1 MAEELAP
8 APGAAIKPPPE
19 EDLAPAG
26 PVVPPPGAIADTSG
40 SSHPLL
46 RAALQHVEN
55 FGRGSLQAAKD
66 LGGHLLSADRAIG
79 NAIVH
84 PVDTFNAI
92 RANPGANLREGM
104 RGVNDNI
111 PFANTVVQK
120 LGGPAAVSP
129 EDQAAAIPGA
139 RDVGGVAGLPASE
152 LVGGIAAKGVEKAA
166 PVVASALRGVG
177 AKAVDNQVARAGELL
192 EEKVTKRTRAGLQ
205 AGPVETAVAEN
216 PELRKAAGND
226 AKVAQVT
233 AKLKQKAGG
242 DLDRIY
248 SSSTPE
254 IDPDAPI
261 ANLDRRAAEL
271 RATKIPSS
279 LKTADALD
287 ALRDDL
293 EKSIGDAH
301 VTPQTLRAIQTDFQK
316 SGYGK
321 ALPGDDA
328 ASAKI
333 AAYQEASK
341 AVGDAVLEHVTGMDY
356 ATAKKAAAADPQS
369 LAAQLLKANDT
380 ISAANRI
387 EAGIRDRAGRAP
399 VAHGVPAVLAHVAKH
414 AVLPAVV
421 GSTHGV
427 GHGIVAAALQEGA
440 LPAYRVAAAGANA
453 AAASAAPWLANVAQ
467 RAGEAAGGVS
477 DVLARHVAAGNPKA
491 IALTQ
496 ALNASRALG
505 RPGSPSVG
513 SVSAGTLATQ

>member
-1 MAEELAP
+1 MADLTP
-8 APGAAIKPPPE
+8 DPGSIKPPE
-19 EDLAPAG
+19 L
-26 PVVPPPGAIADTSG
+26 VPDEGSVKPPGVIADPG
-40 SSHPLL
+40 ASSHPLI
-46 RAALQHVEN
+46 RAALKHVEN

-66 LGGHLLSADRAIG
+66 LGGHLLRADRAIG

-84 PVDTFNAI
+84 PVDTFNAL
-92 RANPGANLREGM
+92 RSAPEANAREGL

-111 PFANTVVQK
+111 PGANYLVSK
-120 LGGPAAVSP
+120 LPYGPPSYSA
-129 EDQAAAIPGA
+129 EDQAAALPGA
-139 RDVGGVAGLPASE
+139 RDVGGVIGLPAQE
-152 LVGGIAAKGVEKAA
+152 LVGGIAAKGVEIAA
-166 PVVASALRGVG
+166 PVVAKALRGAG
-177 AKAVDNQVARAGELL
+177 AKAADNQVARAGDLL

-261 ANLDRRAAEL
+261 ANLDRRVAEL

-293 EKSIGDAH
+293 EKSIGEAH

-356 ATAKKAAAADPQS
+356 ATAKKAAAADPKG

-387 EAGIRDRAGRAP
+387 EAGIADRAGRVKP
-399 VAHGVPAVLAHVAKH
+399 TTGVPGVLAHVAKH

-427 GHGIVAAALQEGA
+427 GHGLAAAALQEGA
-440 LPAYRVAAAGANA
+440 LPAYRAAAAGTNA
-453 AAASAAPWLANVAQ
+453 AVASAAPRLANVVQ
-467 RAGEAAGGVS
+467 RVGDAAGGVS

-496 ALNASRALG
+496 ALNASRSLG
-505 RPGSPSVG
+505 RPGAPNVG
-513 SVSAGTLATQ
+513 SVSTGTLATP

>member
-1 MAEELAP
+1 MTDLERDEAA
-8 APGAAIKPPPE
+8 GAKPLPQT
-19 EDLAPAG
+19 DLERDEAAG
-26 PVVPPPGAIADTSG
+26 AVPVGAIADTSG

-66 LGGHLLSADRAIG
+66 LGGNLLSADRAIG

-111 PFANTVVQK
+111 PLANTIVQK
-120 LGGPAAVSP
+120 LGGPAAESP
-129 EDQAAAIPGA
+129 EDAAAAIPGA
-139 RDVGGVAGLPASE
+139 RAVGGVVGLPVSE
-152 LVGGIAAKGVEKAA
+152 LVGGIAAKGIEKAA
-166 PVVASALRGVG
+166 PVVASALRSVG
-177 AKAVDNQVARAGELL
+177 AKAVDNQVSRAGELL
-192 EEKVTKRTRAGLQ
+192 EEKVSKRTRAGLQ
-205 AGPVETAVAEN
+205 AGPVETAIAEN
-216 PELRKAAGND
+216 PELRAAAGND

-248 SSSTPE
+248 SSTTPE

-261 ANLDRRAAEL
+261 AKLDARIAEL
-271 RATKIPSS
+271 RATKLPSS
-279 LKTADALD
+279 IKTAEALD
-287 ALRDDL
+287 KLRDDL
-293 EKSIGDAH
+293 ETSIGQGH
-301 VTPQTLRAIQTDFQK
+301 TSPQTLRAIQTDYQK

-356 ATAKKAAAADPQS
+356 KAAKAAAASDPQGI
-369 LAAQLLKANDT
+369 AAQLLKANDT

-387 EAGIRDRAGRAP
+387 EAGIADRAGRKAEP
-399 VAHGVPAVLAHVAKH
+399 TGVAKVLGHLAKH
-414 AVLPAVV
+414 AVLPVLA
-421 GSTHGV
+421 GERFGLHGV
-427 GHGIVAAALQEGA
+427 LGATALQEGA
-440 LPAYRVAAAGANA
+440 VPAYRAAAAGTNA
-453 AAASAAPWLANVAQ
+453 LAATVAPRLANVAQ

-496 ALNASRALG
+496 ALNASRSLG

-513 SVSAGTLATQ
+513 SVSTGTLAAQ